1 MSSADPFSSRFE
13 VFGREHKHTVDEINH
28 QAFEKLKWLLDVGEG
43 GDGRVVLLR
52 APRAGFGKTSVLQRL
67 AGEFE
72 ESHHFVRVSLVGGRT
87 TDAAHVLEY
96 VLQALCQVI
105 PDSTTLT
112 KLDLLAR
119 KLLAL
124 GLEPLVS
131 SGEVPC
137 QDREGALVA
146 LREQPTET
154 FDFHHDRAVTAHWTK
169 SNFEILGPRLAAE
182 LARISG
188 ASLRESSY
196 WVELLFRFSTTA
208 PDNVE
213 RARLLF
219 ETVFRGDLQNQSDSA
234 AAERLHGL
242 LALFGTITSFVL
254 IVDDTEGLSTHPPD
268 ALALASF
275 LTNLSQCCPGTLVL
289 LSVNNDIWESAFVPL
304 LPGGLADRLTEYDV
318 VLSPLTEEEAR
329 ELVCARAGERADEV
343 LEKMEWGSGDLYAR
357 QVLKAASD
365 AWELLDP
372 APSLA
377 VVEFVEG
384 EDAAD
389 EEEDVMADLP
399 DLDDL
404 DPGEKEDEKEVTVA
418 ADMDID
424 ATVENQEETP
434 VEEEEQEPIAIE
446 KVSEAKPVED
456 PFAAKE
462 EEEAVEENAE
472 PQLKTEASKEE
483 GKLEHDESDS
493 QDTSPFSPKLEED
506 AVDPFAPKLE
516 ERVESAEL
524 ASAATPPDESVEDEK
539 ESGEPEPETPALE
552 SAPAEA
558 SPFAAGALAAEP
570 EENPFAAKSGTES
583 ESIFPAGSKEINP
596 FKTEDPPAHDQ
607 VEDLAAPSTDDSQA
621 EQKEDT
627 VVTKGESPADNESPD
642 SPELD
647 PVHDAPA
654 EESSEESS
662 ISDDPDTFVYTS
674 PDLENL
680 EERPDLAPPPVFSPV
695 LGDFSPPPP
704 LVPSSPFAAGDPP
717 PPSLTPLEAPPA
729 LNPEHLRQDS
739 EDHSSEFKAVSP
751 EPVTPPADPTQ
762 SSAPAEEPEA
772 AQPASPF
779 SAFGR
784 GTAGSEMNLGDVSS
798 IFAPI
803 QPAEEVTPD
812 TENLKPL
819 LEPAEESTTPSA
831 FTPGAPPAEPG
842 APFSAGAPPSESPVP
857 ALEEPPEAPPF
868 KPISRSPD
876 DSPFAPAAN
885 SAFQA
890 IDEPPSQGADAGSQ
904 PPESAF
910 TAINPLSE
918 PPGDSQS
925 FGPQLGGG
933 TLEPTAGP
941 SFSDPAETTT
951 TDEDS
956 AAVAGDAPK
965 PANAETA
972 NAESGSTPFAEP
984 ASAKEAASEA
994 PQDEAVDTPFKPV
1007 ALTPTDSSSSP
1018 FAKGGPAGL
1027 SQRMEL
1033 PPKKA
1038 ITAPADQRSPF
1049 EPGEAPSFESSPA
1062 ATTQSPAEGT
1072 PFQPADSSPFSTIG
1086 SPPSEPPASVSASPS
1101 PTATPAPAP
1110 VGSGDSDDQDKVDEL
1125 LRQFKERYGRK

>member
-28 QAFEKLKWLLDVGEG
+28 QAFEKLKRLLDVGEG

-219 ETVFRGDLQNQSDSA
+219 ETVFRGDLQIQSDSA

-275 LTNLSQCCPGTLVL
+275 LTNLTQCCPGTLVL
-289 LSVNNDIWESAFVPL
+289 LSVNNDIWESAFAPL

-377 VVEFVEG
+377 VVESVEG

-389 EEEDVMADLP
+389 EEEDAMADLP

-424 ATVENQEETP
+424 ATAENQEETP
-434 VEEEEQEPIAIE
+434 VEEEVQEPIAIE

-462 EEEAVEENAE
+462 VAEENAE
-472 PQLKTEASKEE
+472 TELKTEASKEE

-493 QDTSPFSPKLEED
+493 QDASPLSPKLEED
-506 AVDPFAPKLE
+506 SVDPFAPKLE
-516 ERVESAEL
+516 ESVESAEL
-524 ASAATPPDESVEDEK
+524 ASSFTPPDESVEDEK
-539 ESGEPEPETPALE
+539 ESGEPEPENPAPE
-552 SAPAEA
+552 SAHGQE
-558 SPFAAGALAAEP
+558 
-570 EENPFAAKSGTES
+570 
-583 ESIFPAGSKEINP
+583 
-596 FKTEDPPAHDQ
+596 
-607 VEDLAAPSTDDSQA
+607 EDLAAPSTDDSQA

-627 VVTKGESPADNESPD
+627 VVAKGESPADNESPD

-680 EERPDLAPPPVFSPV
+680 EERPDLASPPVFSPV

-729 LNPEHLRQDS
+729 DIAPPASNPPAALNPEHLRQDS
-739 EDHSSEFKAVSP
+739 EDLASEFKAVPP
-751 EPVTPPADPTQ
+751 EPVSAPADPTQ

-803 QPAEEVTPD
+803 QPAEEVTLD

-819 LEPAEESTTPSA
+819 LEPAEESATPSA

-842 APFSAGAPPSESPVP
+842 APLSAGAPPSESPVP
-857 ALEEPPEAPPF
+857 ALEEPPKAPPF
-868 KPISRSPD
+868 KPISRSPG
-876 DSPFAPAAN
+876 DSPFAPAAY

-890 IDEPPSQGADAGSQ
+890 IGEPASQGADAGSQ
-904 PPESAF
+904 PPESAS

-918 PPGDSQS
+918 PPGDSKS
-925 FGPQLGGG
+925 FGPQVGGG

-941 SFSDPAETTT
+941 FFSDPAETTT

-965 PANAETA
+965 PAKGETA

-994 PQDEAVDTPFKPV
+994 PQDEPVDTPFKPV

-1027 SQRMEL
+1027 SQRTEL

-1049 EPGEAPSFESSPA
+1049 EPGEAPSLESSPA
-1062 ATTQSPAEGT
+1062 ATTQSPAEGA
-1072 PFQPADSSPFSTIG
+1072 PFEPADSSPFSTIG
-1086 SPPSEPPASVSASPS
+1086 SPPSEPPASVSVSPS
-1101 PTATPAPAP
+1101 PTATPSPAP